1 MLHGDSAYVCIYV
14 FKYVSKTAGM
24 QLLQN
29 IFPVG
34 VALLPC
40 TCNRAR
46 VCATMESPA
55 DSYVAA
61 IREAACA
68 ATRKSNSEERRERR
82 GEVVDSR

>member
-14 FKYVSKTAGM
+14 FMYVSKTAGM
-24 QLLQN
+24 QN

-34 VALLPC
+34 VALLSC

-46 VCATMESPA
+46 VCTTMESPA

-68 ATRKSNSEERRERR
+68 ATRKSNSEERRERW
-82 GEVVDSR
+82 GEVVNSR